1 MFSEKKFSGTQRKL
15 RLQRITTNYPGYLRQ
30 FYQRSPELRSQNYST
45 QHAALMFD
53 AFGWSDFWSTAL
65 AKLGYEGDE
74 IVSNAEA
81 MQKAW
86 ASEHDVRYDE
96 NNWLFEITTAQV
108 KAFRPDVLFVN
119 DYVTYSADYLRHLK
133 SECPSIR
140 LVLGWCGAPYT
151 DGSVFAEYD
160 IVLSSVPEL
169 VKSFIESGHRC
180 VHVNHAFDARVLERI
195 RRDEPN
201 VDFGFVGTIAKKS
214 KFHSSRETLIL
225 KLLDSTPLAIW
236 IDTHSPSL
244 QERSN
249 VLIRQLAFDAV
260 QAVNRVGVSDAALES
275 LPIASK
281 VRQWKGRPALPPKL
295 DARIVSAARPALY
308 GLAMFQQLQR
318 SRVSLNTHI
327 DISSTHAS
335 NMRLYEATGAGSCL
349 LTDAKSNL
357 SELFTSDV
365 EVVTYENAEDCAA
378 KVKYLLEHE
387 NERRAIAEA
396 GQRRT
401 LRDHTFDN
409 RALQLN
415 EIVTADLRG

>member
-1 MFSEKKFSGTQRKL
+1 VVPAHGGNLQAL

-30 FYQRSPELRSQNYST
+30 FYQRRPELNSQTYST
-45 QHAALMFD
+45 QHAALMSD
-53 AFGWSDFWSTAL
+53 SFGWVDFWSNAL
-65 AKLGYEGDE
+65 GKLGYETDE
-74 IVSNAEA
+74 VVSNAEA

-86 ASEHDVRYDE
+86 AREHGVSFSDD
-96 NNWLFEITTAQV
+96 NWLFEITAAQV

-119 DYVTYSADYLRHLK
+119 DYVTYSAGYLRQLK
-133 SECPSIR
+133 SDCPSIR

-151 DGSVFAEYD
+151 DASVFAEYD
-160 IVLSSVPEL
+160 LILSSVPEL
-169 VKSFIESGHRC
+169 VKTFRDQGHRC
-180 VHVNHAFDARVLERI
+180 EHINHAFDPRVLGRI
-195 RRDEPN
+195 RRDEAD

-214 KFHSSRETLIL
+214 KFHSSRELLIL
-225 KLLDSTPLAIW
+225 KLLETTPLKVW

-260 QAVNRVGVSDAALES
+260 HAANRAGVSDAALEA
-275 LPIASK
+275 LPFAGK
-281 VRQWKGRPALPPKL
+281 VRGWKGRPSLPPKL
-295 DARIVSAARPALY
+295 DARIVSAARPALF
-308 GLAMFQQLQR
+308 GLEMFQQLQR

-335 NMRLYEATGAGSCL
+335 NMRLYEATGVGSCL

-357 SELFTSDV
+357 HELFKPDV
-365 EVVTYENAEDCAA
+365 EVVTYESAEECAE

-387 NERRAIAEA
+387 EERQKIADA
-396 GQRRT
+396 GQGRT

-409 RALQLN
+409 RAVQLN
-415 EIVTADLRG
+415 DIIKTTNFHK